1 MFLFSLSLLNSK
13 HKLTWLVVLFLYA
26 APTVWNTLP
35 YEGRSSNPSS
45 FYKSSLKTQFFSL
58 TLWCMC
64 PLTHPHFTSHLS
76 KPSFSVWPYDVC
88 VCVLCV
94 CVHATVHMPCC
105 SPHQQAVRQ
114 CTYGRPG
121 VAYIDMPGDLIVGKV
136 AETSVRWVWDLAF
149 SELSVSALPDVG
161 SDPGIVYFML

>member
-1 MFLFSLSLLNSK
+1 MFLFSLSLLSSK
-13 HKLTWLVVLFLYA
+13 HKLTWLGVLFLCA
-26 APTVWNTLP
+26 APSIWNTLP

-58 TLWCMC
+58 TIWCIC

-94 CVHATVHMPCC
+94 CVCMPLYTCLAVH
-105 SPHQQAVRQ
+105 
-114 CTYGRPG
+114 
-121 VAYIDMPGDLIVGKV
+121 LINRLCGSVPMAALV
-136 AETSVRWVWDLAF
+136 WLTLTCLVTSLLARWQKPQWGESGIWLF
-149 SELSVSALPDVG
+149 LSCQSQHCR
-161 SDPGIVYFML
+161 M